1 MAKVSKVQHPEASAP
16 DNSVHPLTRDEWRH
30 WLAANHDKA
39 NNVWLITYKKATG
52 KPTFSYEEAVE
63 EALCFGWID
72 SLPRKLDHERKM
84 LYFAPRK
91 AGSGW
96 SRPNKE
102 RVERLMTGEKMMPA
116 GLDKVDAAK
125 ADGSWTALDDIE
137 NLVIPED
144 LAAAFAALPPA
155 AANWEAFPRSVKR
168 GILEWI
174 ATAKRAT
181 TRAKRIQETAQQA
194 QQNERANQW
203 KGRSS

>member
-1 MAKVSKVQHPEASAP
+1 MTDLPPNAFQA
-16 DNSVHPLTRDEWRH
+16 LTRDDWRT
-30 WLAANHDKA
+30 WLIENHTQA
-39 NNVWLITYKKATG
+39 PHVWLITYKVATG
-52 KPTFSYEEAVE
+52 KPTLTYDEAVE

-72 SLPRKLDHERKM
+72 SLPRKLDAERKM

-91 AGSGW
+91 PGSGW

-102 RVERLMTGEKMMPA
+102 RVERMIATGSMTAA
-116 GLDKVDAAK
+116 GLAKIEAAK
-125 ADGSWTALDDIE
+125 ADGSWTALDEIE

-144 LAAAFAALPPA
+144 LAAALAENPPA
-155 AANWEAFPRSVKR
+155 ADYWEAFPRSVKR

-181 TRAKRIQETAQQA
+181 TRSQRIAETARLA

-203 KGRSS
+203 RKS